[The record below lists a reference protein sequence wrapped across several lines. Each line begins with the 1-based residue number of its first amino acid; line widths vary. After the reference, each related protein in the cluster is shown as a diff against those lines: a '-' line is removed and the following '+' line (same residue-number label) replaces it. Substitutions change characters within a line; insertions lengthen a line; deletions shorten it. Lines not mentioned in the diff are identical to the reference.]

1 MTNPAVDSKITGERL
16 LSLDFFR
23 GFTMFLLIAEF
34 TPIFSYLTNPSLEGT
49 IIHFIGTQFHH
60 HPWNGLR

>member
-23 GFTMFLLIAEF
+23 GFTMFLLIADSA
-34 TPIFSYLTNPSLEGT
+34 TDDKKIHIRIATGWLKTAALT
-49 IIHFIGTQFHH
+49 
-60 HPWNGLR
+60 